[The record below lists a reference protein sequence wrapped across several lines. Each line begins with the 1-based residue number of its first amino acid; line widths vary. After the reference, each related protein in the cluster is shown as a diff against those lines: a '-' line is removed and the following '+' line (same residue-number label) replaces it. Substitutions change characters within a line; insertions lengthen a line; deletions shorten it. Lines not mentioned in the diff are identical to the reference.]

1 MFVSNDPNYGQWQN
15 LCLHTVRR
23 LTNSALPSATVP
35 VAQYLQGSET
45 LSMIHQFLK
54 EEEGQTLVE
63 YGLLISL
70 IALVVIAI
78 LSILGNR
85 IKNTFN
91 AASNAL
97 HT

>member
-1 MFVSNDPNYGQWQN
+1 M
-15 LCLHTVRR
+15 L
-23 LTNSALPSATVP
+23 
-35 VAQYLQGSET
+35 
-45 LSMIHQFLK
+45 HQFVY
-54 EEEGQTLVE
+54 EEDGQTLVE

-91 AASNAL
+91 AAANAIR
-97 HT
+97 T

>member
-1 MFVSNDPNYGQWQN
+1 
-15 LCLHTVRR
+15 
-23 LTNSALPSATVP
+23 
-35 VAQYLQGSET
+35 
-45 LSMIHQFLK
+45 MIKQFIH

-78 LSILGNR
+78 LSILGSR

-91 AASNAL
+91 AAANNLSG
-97 HT
+97 

>member
-1 MFVSNDPNYGQWQN
+1 MHDVVQVLRSAEN
-15 LCLHTVRR
+15 LEEKRFF
-23 LTNSALPSATVP
+23 
-35 VAQYLQGSET
+35 
-45 LSMIHQFLK
+45 MIQRFIQ

-78 LSILGNR
+78 LSILGSR

-91 AASNAL
+91 AAANAIS
-97 HT
+97 TG

>member
-1 MFVSNDPNYGQWQN
+1 
-15 LCLHTVRR
+15 
-23 LTNSALPSATVP
+23 
-35 VAQYLQGSET
+35 
-45 LSMIHQFLK
+45 MIQRFFQ

-85 IKNTFN
+85 IRNTFN
-91 AASNAL
+91 AAANAI
-97 HT
+97 TT

>member
-1 MFVSNDPNYGQWQN
+1 VHDVVQVLRSAEN
-15 LCLHTVRR
+15 LEEKRFF
-23 LTNSALPSATVP
+23 
-35 VAQYLQGSET
+35 
-45 LSMIHQFLK
+45 MIQRFIQ

-78 LSILGNR
+78 LSILGSR

-91 AASNAL
+91 AAANAIS
-97 HT
+97 TG